1 MKKFIKLRKVH
12 NNGIRYLLL
21 PIKDIVSIEG
31 NTDDSESI
39 IKTLRDNRADI
50 FFVKDSLDSIYKQIF
65 DL

>member
-1 MKKFIKLRKVH
+1 MKEFIKLKKVH

-21 PIKDIVSIEG
+21 PTKDIVSIEE